1 VRSNK
6 MMSAMRKSVGLISL
20 SLALLAM
27 LGLSFTAIAQEKDGS
42 REAVINLKAYAAY
55 KMGQYDK
62 ARGIWEGLAEKGN
75 TTAIINLVN
84 MFQQGK
90 GVSEDQKYAFS
101 LVKKA
106 AELGDSRAQYELGIG
121 YEKGTHVPRD
131 IQEASKWLRKSA
143 EQDDSDGQ
151 FALGVMMVTGFGK
164 GIENASADNR
174 KNGLIWLEKA
184 KANGNMEAEDYIKV
198 LSNP

>member
-1 VRSNK
+1 